1 MNCSVEIWHFKFA
14 MQAMHNRLVG
24 KLQKDISVG
33 LFKNYTKKNRLCSVA
48 SGLQG
53 YELFLAGDLREYYM
67 PSIFYQNHTETND
80 VHKGNEHRILIP
92 KSKFV

>member
-14 MQAMHNRLVG
+14 MQAMHNRLIENCR
-24 KLQKDISVG
+24 KIYRLDFSKI
-33 LFKNYTKKNRLCSVA
+33 TRRKNRLCSVA

-80 VHKGNEHRILIP
+80 VAKVTSIG
-92 KSKFV
+92 F